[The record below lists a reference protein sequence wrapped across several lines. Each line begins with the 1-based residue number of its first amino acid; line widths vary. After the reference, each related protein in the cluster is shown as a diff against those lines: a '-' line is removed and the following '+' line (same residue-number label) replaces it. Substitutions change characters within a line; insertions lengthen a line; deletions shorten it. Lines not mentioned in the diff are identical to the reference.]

1 MSQIKVARYS
11 GVKYEF
17 VDGYARVPVL
27 DGGV

>member
-17 VDGYARVPVL
+17 VDGYAPCAGAG
-27 DGGV
+27 GGV